1 MNVIDTPLRGPAAQ
15 NQTGAMS
22 ERPRLEVQ
30 AAGVQRAAATLLASR
45 AASAMRQAGLAG
57 AELLVWGTP
66 ELVRASGLDTSSP
79 GIRVC
84 ASSPWATAIESAPAA
99 GAAWR
104 HVLMLVECPP
114 SGVPALQHL
123 FRRLCDRRAERVTVI
138 ALPGAQDAGAVR
150 HAFEAQGFALG
161 FRKSPHYYQAVD
173 YEGLHQERGPVVMAL
188 ERLPDSALLAYPL
201 RALST
206 ERDLHMDMLREVGER
221 SDAHV
226 IRYQLA
232 ADLIRPG
239 DHVLDSACGLGY
251 GSYLLARL
259 SSCASVLGVDG
270 SDYAVRYAQM
280 NFKAVEP
287 RLSFDKA
294 WLPQD
299 LSVLQ
304 DRRFDV
310 IVSFETLEHIADP
323 EGLLAEF
330 DRLLRPGGRV
340 IVSVPNDWSD
350 ETGEDPNPHHIHVY
364 TLDKLRRQF
373 GRHFEPGAL
382 HQQIASGC
390 KAQRRGNQWTPMLR
404 ALQPV
409 PLGTDSPPDAEWW
422 VLAGTK
428 PVGTAA
434 ADGAAQPDRIDS
446 PVSDTSQPPLSRGLV
461 LAMNCTPADADPAV
475 PAFWR
480 EMNTQLAA
488 QGMQLVIVS
497 TTPMEGSELQV
508 LDIPYELTGFQDR
521 FPVPPRNAHDVPAS
535 LVQDLARW
543 YDCEP
548 ERAAQGWN
556 QARSFFED
564 LLQTL
569 RPSAVLGWQSV
580 NPVTRVLRQ
589 CAREADVPF
598 WSGERGW
605 LRNTLMFDTLENN
618 ALGEANLSL
627 GLATLRDR
635 CSPAVDT
642 LQRLAKRASSASD
655 LGRYPG
661 DTRISG
667 QALRARLGIPDTD
680 TVVAF
685 FSHGEPG
692 FGAWQAGPMAQLHDM
707 PDATLQ
713 ARLDAVSD
721 ELLARGCWLLV
732 QEHPFN
738 RANGRTLRLRESS
751 RVISVAE
758 SVSSV
763 VDAADFCLFTQATLQ
778 FDIAFLDK
786 PFGLLA
792 RSALYRAGTP
802 PLYGDH
808 AGAAAFLD
816 SLMDVQAWPAR
827 SAQLRRDIAFLY
839 ETQLLDVEAG
849 SLELSAE
856 RWAAHLGQLVRP
868 VDGGFDE
875 RVGRFLAKWSDGC

>member
-1 MNVIDTPLRGPAAQ
+1 MNVIETPSCAAVADHRTRTMNTSRGGEPADAGAPRQGDARFSVRVAHALRHAGDAGTPLLVW
-15 NQTGAMS
+15 GAP
-22 ERPRLEVQ
+22 ELVQ
-30 AAGVQRAAATLLASR
+30 AAG
-45 AASAMRQAGLAG
+45 
-57 AELLVWGTP
+57 
-66 ELVRASGLDTSSP
+66 LDPLSP
-79 GIRVC
+79 GIRVWG
-84 ASSPWATAIESAPAA
+84 SSPWATADEPAPAA
-99 GAAWR
+99 GEAWR
-104 HVLMLVECPP
+104 QVLVLAECPP
-114 SGVPALQHL
+114 TGVQAQQQL
-123 FRRLCDRRAERVTVI
+123 FRRLSDRRAERVTIV
-138 ALPGAQDAGAVR
+138 ALPGAQTAGAIR
-150 HAFEAQGFALG
+150 HAMEAQAFALG

-173 YEGLHQERGPVVMAL
+173 YEGLHQEQGPVVMAL
-188 ERLPDSALLAYPL
+188 ERVPDSALLAYPL
-201 RALST
+201 RALSA

-221 SDAHV
+221 SDGHV

-232 ADLIRPG
+232 AALIRPG

-251 GSYLLARL
+251 GSYLLAR
-259 SSCASVLGVDG
+259 SSACASVLGVDG

-280 NFKAVEP
+280 NFGALDS
-287 RLSFDKA
+287 RLGFDKA

-299 LSVLQ
+299 LGALQ

-350 ETGEDPNPHHIHVY
+350 ETGEDPNPHHLHVY

-390 KAQRRGNQWTPMLR
+390 KARRNGNQWTSMPR

-409 PLGTDSPPDAEWW
+409 PLATDSPPDSEWW
-422 VLAGTK
+422 ILSGTK
-428 PVGTAA
+428 PAA
-434 ADGAAQPDRIDS
+434 AATDLGAQPAPNGGPACDAEPS
-446 PVSDTSQPPLSRGLV
+446 PLARGLV

-480 EMNTQLAA
+480 ELNARLTSR
-488 QGMQLVIVS
+488 GMQLVVVS

-508 LDIPYELTGFQDR
+508 LEIPYELTGFPDR
-521 FPVPPRNAHDVPAS
+521 FPVPVEAGPAVPDS
-535 LVQDLARW
+535 LVEDVARW
-543 YDCEP
+543 YGCDP
-548 ERAAQGWN
+548 GRAAQAWS

-569 RPSAVLGWQSV
+569 RPAAVLGWQSA

-598 WSGERGW
+598 WAGERGW

-627 GLATLRDR
+627 GLATLRER
-635 CSPAVDT
+635 HVPAEAT
-642 LQRLAKRASSASD
+642 LRRLSERASSAAD

-661 DTRISG
+661 DPRISG
-667 QALRARLGIPDTD
+667 QDLRSRLGIPAAD

-692 FGAWQAGPMAQLHDM
+692 FGSWQSGPLAQLHDM
-707 PDATLQ
+707 PAGVLQ

-721 ELLARGCWLLV
+721 ELVARGCWLLV

-751 RVISVAE
+751 RVVSVAE
-758 SVSSV
+758 NVSSV

-778 FDIAFLDK
+778 FDLAFLDK

-792 RSALYRAGTP
+792 RSPLYRAGTP

-816 SLMDVQAWPAR
+816 ALMEARAWPSR
-827 SAQLRRDIAFLY
+827 SSQLRHDIAFLY
-839 ETQLLDVEAG
+839 ETQLLDIDAE
-849 SLELSAE
+849 SLESSAD
-856 RWAAHLGQLVRP
+856 RWAEHLGQLVRP
-868 VDGGFDE
+868 VDSGFDE
-875 RVGRFLAKWSDGC
+875 RVGRFLAKWSDAG